1 MVLDHLQKLICFLYF
16 VIGSEI
22 FLKCQCVT
30 QSFQTCCPSTNQDQ
44 ADKATAI
51 PVLLSVLSGFLCF
64 PALFTGYTFS
74 RAVLRLH
81 VPRFELASWLYFVFW
96 LVYRVVCFRRVWPEH
111 MFVYLLVR
119 FVPLVRFLS
128 YVASPIFNRNN
139 YYRIVLTDQNSKVA
153 PEIRKSDMRTSVWVL
168 SYYFPNLLIQVAR

>member
-1 MVLDHLQKLICFLYF
+1 MFFDSLSGTFPFNEEEDIQDQIHNAAFMYPPDPWQEISPEGWCRIRAVLDHLQKLICFLYF

-44 ADKATAI
+44 ADKASAI

-81 VPRFELASWLYFVFW
+81 VPRFELASWLYFVF
-96 LVYRVVCFRRVWPEH
+96 
-111 MFVYLLVR
+111 
-119 FVPLVRFLS
+119 
-128 YVASPIFNRNN
+128 
-139 YYRIVLTDQNSKVA
+139 
-153 PEIRKSDMRTSVWVL
+153 
-168 SYYFPNLLIQVAR
+168 